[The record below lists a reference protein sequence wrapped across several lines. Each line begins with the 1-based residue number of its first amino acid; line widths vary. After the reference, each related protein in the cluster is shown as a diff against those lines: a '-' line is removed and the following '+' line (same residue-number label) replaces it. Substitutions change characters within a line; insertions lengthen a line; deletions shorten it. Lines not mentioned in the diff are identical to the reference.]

1 MNILRKAILY
11 AIPLIG
17 GCLLLGL
24 SAIGCEETHH
34 RNYYYQAPPEWY
46 QYDEEGPYWG
56 GGYGYYGGEHERH
69 EWAERHEGHEGHER
83 GEHHRR

>member
-1 MNILRKAILY
+1 MNIIRKAILY

-24 SAIGCEETHH
+24 SAIGCEKEHH
-34 RNYYYQAPPEWY
+34 RSYYYQESPQWY
-46 QYDEEGPYWG
+46 EYYYDEGPYWG
-56 GGYGYYGGEHERH
+56 DGFGYYGDRHERH
-69 EWAERHEGHEGHER
+69 EWAERHEGREH